1 MQSTFDPGLLSALS
15 RQRWLLPVLAQF
27 HGVGGRRFA
36 ELLGAL
42 KLPRDSLAR
51 TLDQALGQGWV
62 QRNPGHGH
70 PLRPEY
76 ILTVKGKAV
85 AAAAAELSTRLDA
98 AQIGPAALTRWS
110 LPALRSIAAGSERFN
125 ELVRSLTPASPRAL
139 SQTLRSL
146 VANDLV
152 EREVEGGFPPSSRYR
167 LTAKGQSLTA

>member
-1 MQSTFDPGLLSALS
+1 MQSTFDPDLLMALS
-15 RQRWLLPVLAQF
+15 QQRWLLPVLAQF
-27 HGVGGRRFA
+27 HGVAGRRFA

-51 TLDQALGQGWV
+51 TLDLALEQGWV

-76 ILTVKGKAV
+76 VLTRQGQVMAT
-85 AAAAAELSTRLDA
+85 AAADLAVRLTA
-98 AQIGPAALTRWS
+98 AQIRPSELTRWS

-125 ELVRSLTPASPRAL
+125 ELARSLAPASPRAL
-139 SQTLRSL
+139 SQTLRAL

-167 LTAKGQSLTA
+167 LTLKGQTIAS